1 MSSSLDLLFISGML
15 ARQRSESLPS
25 WFHVSCVLL
34 VLCSCSL
41 SSLYLAE
48 PAITNVGLCY
58 PLESQRVCFVWRPN
72 SCAAFLRA
80 QRKALPSHCQNI
92 RTCSKLFSTKALE
105 AETTTNTLVS
115 HKPGPERTCTLGDPD
130 LADHD

>member
-1 MSSSLDLLFISGML
+1 ML

-72 SCAAFLRA
+72 SRM
-80 QRKALPSHCQNI
+80 LPS
-92 RTCSKLFSTKALE
+92 
-105 AETTTNTLVS
+105 
-115 HKPGPERTCTLGDPD
+115 
-130 LADHD
+130 